1 MISGLLT
8 FGKGIL
14 KMYRTTID
22 CISSMANSNAKKR
35 SAKKNLPYNLDTAYL
50 KSIFPKDF
58 MCPILDYKMVVNDKV
73 VGKLS
78 PTLDRINPRLG
89 YVKGNVEFV
98 CMLANHMMSN
108 ASGKDLSR
116 FSKWINNRYKREV
129 NNNVK
134 KHVHKTQQLQL
145 MFEF

>member
-1 MISGLLT
+1 
-8 FGKGIL
+8 
-14 KMYRTTID
+14 MYRTTID

>member
-1 MISGLLT
+1 
-8 FGKGIL
+8 
-14 KMYRTTID
+14 MYKSTIQ
-22 CISSMANSNAKKR
+22 CIASMANSNAKKR
-35 SAKKNLPYNLDTAYL
+35 SRKKNLPYNIDTTYL

-58 MCPILDYKMVVNDKV
+58 MCPILNYKMVVNDKQ
-73 VGKLS
+73 VGKFS

-129 NNNVK
+129 NNNDK
-134 KHVHKTQQLQL
+134 KHVYKTRQLQFVFKL
-145 MFEF
+145 

>member
-14 KMYRTTID
+14 KMYRSSINYIT
-22 CISSMANSNAKKR
+22 SMANSNAKKR
-35 SAKKNLPYNLDTAYL
+35 STKKNLPYNLDTEYL
-50 KSIFPKDF
+50 RSIFPKDF
-58 MCPILDYKMVVNDKV
+58 MCPILKYKMVVNDIV

-129 NNNVK
+129 NNNDK
-134 KHVHKTQQLQL
+134 KHIHKTQQLQQV
-145 MFEF
+145 FEF

>member
-1 MISGLLT
+1 
-8 FGKGIL
+8 
-14 KMYRTTID
+14 MYKSSID
-22 CISSMANSNAKKR
+22 CIASMANSNAKKR
-35 SAKKNLPYNLDTAYL
+35 SKKKNIPYNLTTTYL
-50 KSIFPKDF
+50 KSIFPKDY
-58 MCPILDYKMVVNDKV
+58 MCPILKYKMVVNNKV

-108 ASGKDLSR
+108 ANGKDLSR

-129 NNNVK
+129 NKNDK
-134 KHVHKTQQLQL
+134 EYIHKAHQLQL

>member
-1 MISGLLT
+1 
-8 FGKGIL
+8 
-14 KMYRTTID
+14 
-22 CISSMANSNAKKR
+22 
-35 SAKKNLPYNLDTAYL
+35 
-50 KSIFPKDF
+50 
-58 MCPILDYKMVVNDKV
+58 MCPILNYKMVVNDKQ
-73 VGKLS
+73 VGKFS

-129 NNNVK
+129 NNNDK
-134 KHVHKTQQLQL
+134 KHVYKTRQLQFVFKL
-145 MFEF
+145 

>member
-1 MISGLLT
+1 MTNGLLI
-8 FGKGIL
+8 FGKAIL
-14 KMYRTTID
+14 KMYRASIEYIT
-22 CISSMANSNAKKR
+22 SMANSNAKKR
-35 SAKKNLPYNLDTAYL
+35 SKKKNIPYNLTTEYL
-50 KSIFPKDF
+50 RSIFPKDF
-58 MCPILDYKMVVNDKV
+58 MCPILNYKMVVNDNV

-108 ASGKDLSR
+108 ATGQDLTR

-129 NNNVK
+129 NNDK
-134 KHVHKTQQLQL
+134 KYVHKTHGVQQV
-145 MFEF
+145 FEF